1 MGICKNG
8 HCICNNRNKPQGT
21 SGRQVN
27 IGQVNCQNGK
37 CVWNT
42 RNRKTNDEMES
53 WQLRFMNCTTVHGA
67 GVPPEIW
74 VRQPAEEKK
83 ETKET
88 WVPHKQNKT
97 MTGGRQGNICQMICK
112 NGHCICN
119 NIRKRP
125 QGKIGEED
133 LVEDQ
138 GYEDW
143 GAIHQTLLE
152 EAIPAKAMQNIF
164 KILQEWKLKKNDDEE
179 DDEDEEEFEELESLV
194 TSPRCGMVDARAMQ
208 NTLILLLPLYYN

>member
-1 MGICKNG
+1 MGIAKMKRALLVVFALCSLAVKDVSAGPTPVSQTNGTGGRQGNTCQMICKNG
-8 HCICNNRNKPQGT
+8 NKPQGT

-53 WQLRFMNCTTVHGA
+53 WQLRFMNGTTVHGA

-88 WVPHKQNKT
+88 NIPH
-97 MTGGRQGNICQMICK
+97 
-112 NGHCICN
+112 
-119 NIRKRP
+119 
-125 QGKIGEED
+125 
-133 LVEDQ
+133 
-138 GYEDW
+138 
-143 GAIHQTLLE
+143 
-152 EAIPAKAMQNIF
+152 
-164 KILQEWKLKKNDDEE
+164 
-179 DDEDEEEFEELESLV
+179 
-194 TSPRCGMVDARAMQ
+194 
-208 NTLILLLPLYYN
+208 